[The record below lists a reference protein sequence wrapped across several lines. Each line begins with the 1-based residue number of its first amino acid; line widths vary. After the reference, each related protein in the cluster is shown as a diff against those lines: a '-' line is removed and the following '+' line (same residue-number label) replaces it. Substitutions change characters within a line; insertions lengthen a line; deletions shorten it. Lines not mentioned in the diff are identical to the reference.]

1 MNDKSTEKTGVD
13 TATRK
18 RLEGVVIGDRQSK
31 TRIVSVTRRVVHP
44 VYSKVINI
52 RKKFYAHDE
61 KEISSEGDIV
71 TIEECRP
78 MSRLKRWRVV
88 EVRK

>member
-1 MNDKSTEKTGVD
+1 MKSNSNETG

-31 TRIVSVTRRVVHP
+31 TRIVRVSRRIVHP
-44 VYSKVINI
+44 VYSKVVTV
-52 RKKFYAHDE
+52 KKKYYAHDE
-61 KEISSEGDIV
+61 KEISGDGDKV
-71 TIEECRP
+71 VIEETRP
-78 MSRLKRWRVV
+78 MSRMKRWRIV